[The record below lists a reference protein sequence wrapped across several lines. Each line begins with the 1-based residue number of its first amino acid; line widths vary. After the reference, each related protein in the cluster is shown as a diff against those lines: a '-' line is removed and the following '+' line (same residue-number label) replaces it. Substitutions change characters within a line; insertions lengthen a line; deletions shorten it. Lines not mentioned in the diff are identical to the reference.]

1 MPDQAATK
9 LERMVS
15 RAQRQLLAAS
25 VLFLIGGIISV
36 YMWITGGIDAI
47 LYIVLGLMMV
57 VVGVTMSHGRN
68 SHTAHALFVT
78 GIVSLLMAIARAAIY
93 GPANGLAIALFALS
107 LVTLFRGY
115 QYLRTEQIGYSD

>member
-1 MPDQAATK
+1 MAA
-9 LERMVS
+9 
-15 RAQRQLLAAS
+15 A
-25 VLFLIGGIISV
+25 VLFLIGGIISG

-47 LYIVLGLMMV
+47 LYIMLGLMMV
-57 VVGVTMSHGRN
+57 VVGVTMSHGRS
-68 SHTAHALFVT
+68 SHTAYALLGT

-115 QYLRTEQIGYSD
+115 QYSRTA